1 MVAPAMTV
9 TRRKGKYPPEL
20 RDITRLRIGF
30 PKSQSSQSN
39 IKKALWNEFGTNRIP
54 ARPFLRTSMRNN
66 RKKYLNIVQK
76 KTNDV
81 LAGRLNIRQLLN
93 QIGILAQGD
102 VQDSIVSG
110 NWVRNAPSTIK
121 QKGSSRPLIDT
132 GAMRQAVTWAIE

>member
-1 MVAPAMTV
+1 
-9 TRRKGKYPPEL
+9 
-20 RDITRLRIGF
+20 
-30 PKSQSSQSN
+30 
-39 IKKALWNEFGTNRIP
+39 
-54 ARPFLRTSMRNN
+54 MRNN